1 MNSNNIEANGSWA
14 GALPVKQGLYDPV
27 NEKDSCGVGFIA
39 NIKGE
44 HSHRILKDASNIL
57 CNMVCS
63 LPTPLALLFY
73 LVPHVCSFLYSTL
86 WLPLSLPFHLIR
98 SLSASQLVAHPRFPS
113 S

>member
-1 MNSNNIEANGSWA
+1 MEAFMNSNNIETNGSWA

-63 LPTPLALLFY
+63 LPIPLALLFY
-73 LVPHVCSFLYSTL
+73 LVPHFCSFFDYSS
-86 WLPLSLPFHLIR
+86 LSLFHSIP
-98 SLSASQLVAHPRFPS
+98 SHPQLVS
-113 S
+113 

>member
-1 MNSNNIEANGSWA
+1 MEAFMNSNNIETNGSWA
-14 GALPVKQGLYDPV
+14 GALPVKQGLYDPE

-63 LPTPLALLFY
+63 LPTSSALLFFIAPY
-73 LVPHVCSFLYSTL
+73 PTFA
-86 WLPLSLPFHLIR
+86 PLLFHSIP
-98 SLSASQLVAHPRFPS
+98 SHPQLVSKLDCSPHPVFLSR
-113 S
+113 